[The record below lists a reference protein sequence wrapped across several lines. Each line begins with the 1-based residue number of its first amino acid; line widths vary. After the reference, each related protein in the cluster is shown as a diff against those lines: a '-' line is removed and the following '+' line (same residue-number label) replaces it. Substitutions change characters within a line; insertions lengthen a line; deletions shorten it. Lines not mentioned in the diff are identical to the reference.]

1 MASNHHSE
9 YFLECV
15 PYAPLLPYQ
24 IIKRTSSGSQ
34 FFSNFV
40 QKNPL
45 FLSYLQ
51 VYRLRQK

>member
-15 PYAPLLPYQ
+15 PYAPLSDYQ
-24 IIKRTSSGSQ
+24 TYQLRLSI
-34 FFSNFV
+34 FFKFCT
-40 QKNPL
+40 KNPL